1 MRAAAP
7 WVLGAVA
14 AYALPFLLD
23 RLELRMAIE
32 ILYLG
37 LFAVSFNLLLGY
49 AGLLSFGFN
58 ASFGIG
64 AYAFALIL
72 THLSLPL
79 IPAMFFA
86 IAAGGAAGLAMGAV
100 CVRLAGGYFS
110 LMTLGLCQLLFAIA
124 IKWRGLTNG
133 EDGIFVQVPDLRF
146 PYFGVL
152 RLDVEAN
159 LYVFVLSVVLFCL
172 WLMWRFTRSP
182 LGQAVILVRE
192 NSERASF
199 LGYDIYAVKL
209 LVFTLAGTMAAVAGV
224 LFALLQRLVSPATF
238 SLMQGGEPLFMAVLG
253 GTGWF
258 FGPFLGTIVYALFQD
273 WLSRTTEHWPFFIGF
288 LFVLLVIYAPGGL
301 VAIAQR
307 LRAASIGQTAT
318 PVGATGNSHRSIS

>member
-7 WVLGAVA
+7 WVLGAIA

-37 LFAVSFNLLLGY
+37 LFAVAFNLLLGY

-72 THLSLPL
+72 THVSVPL
-79 IPAMFFA
+79 IAAMLFA
-86 IAAGGAAGLAMGAV
+86 TAAGAVAGLAMGAV
-100 CVRLAGGYFS
+100 CIRLSGGYFS

-146 PYFGVL
+146 PYVGVL
-152 RLDVEAN
+152 HLDREAN
-159 LYVFVLSVVLFCL
+159 LYFFVLSVVLLCL

-182 LGQAVILVRE
+182 LGQAVVLVRE

-199 LGYDIYAVKL
+199 LGYDIYTVKL
-209 LVFTLAGTMAAVAGV
+209 VVFTLAGTMAAVAGI

-238 SLMQGGEPLFMAVLG
+238 SLLQGGEPLFMAVLG
-253 GTGWF
+253 GTGSF
-258 FGPFLGTIVYALFQD
+258 FGPFFGTIVYALFQD
-273 WLSRTTEHWPFFIGF
+273 WLSRMTAHWPFFIGF
-288 LFVLLVIYAPGGL
+288 LFVLLVMCAPGGF

-307 LRAASIGQTAT
+307 LRPVGSEQNAKA
-318 PVGATGNSHRSIS
+318 VGATENSRGTL